1 VGAARIVDGTVG
13 ALYSTEN
20 ALQEAIVEWARY
32 RRVPAIG
39 RLRDEPSSFSS
50 SDGFGLSQLKEEST
64 TYFVEGGFRTR
75 LGIDALD
82 NHFTKDFW
90 TVYDFMFA
98 VPNGMMLAGTA
109 GRRARYMNAMK
120 NRGLKPG
127 VSDLVIAYPVAPY
140 HGMML
145 ELKLKENSKIIDTQ
159 TSWANLMNAVGYYAT
174 IAAGFN
180 NAIWAIE
187 NYLKGSYS
195 EA

>member
-1 VGAARIVDGTVG
+1 MLRAEPLRC
-13 ALYSTEN
+13 LN
-20 ALQEAIVEWARY
+20 AFQ
-32 RRVPAIG
+32 G
-39 RLRDEPSSFSS
+39 
-50 SDGFGLSQLKEEST
+50 GLGLAQVKEEGTS
-64 TYFVEGGFRTR
+64 YKE
-75 LGIDALD
+75 
-82 NHFTKDFW
+82 FW
-90 TVYDFMFA
+90 TLLDFMFA